1 MYIEN
6 IPKIIHYCWFGKNK
20 KIEEIQKYINSW
32 KTHMPDYEII
42 EWNESNFDVNKL
54 KYTKQAYEMKK
65 YAFVSDVARIEAL
78 YEYGGIYFDTD
89 VEVFKSFDDIL
100 NNSCVLG
107 FEEEEY
113 VATSMMATVPKHP
126 LIKEFIELYKN
137 ISFLDSEGNI
147 IEGTNVSKLTELLQ
161 QKGLKR
167 ENVYQKIEENISIYP
182 KEYFSPYVYP
192 YGIYQIT
199 DKSYCVHHFNVS
211 WQSKEVLFKRNLKR
225 CIVRFIGLKNTK
237 KFRNKILGRMK
248 GE

>member
-1 MYIEN
+1 MA
-6 IPKIIHYCWFGKNK
+6 IPKLIHYCWFGKNPK
-20 KIEEIQKYINSW
+20 SEEIQKYINSW
-32 KTHMPDYEII
+32 KTYMPDYEII

-54 KYTKQAYEMKK
+54 EYTKQAYEMKK

-147 IEGTNVSKLTELLQ
+147 IEGTNVLKLTELLQ

-167 ENVYQKIEENISIYP
+167 ENVYQKIEENINIYP

-225 CIVRFIGLKNTK
+225 CIVRFIGLENTK
-237 KFRNKILGRMK
+237 KFRNKILGIMK